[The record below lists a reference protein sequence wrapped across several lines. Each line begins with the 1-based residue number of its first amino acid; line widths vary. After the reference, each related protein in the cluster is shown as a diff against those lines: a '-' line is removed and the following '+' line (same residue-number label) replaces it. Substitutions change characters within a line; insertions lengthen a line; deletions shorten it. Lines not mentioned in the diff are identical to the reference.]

1 MKIEKDDRII
11 SNADYE
17 KLVGLA
23 ELHERAIKEIV
34 TEIFFEKAKD
44 IEEYLEH
51 ITDSTGGIIQAN
63 KRLIEIAESSHERNR
78 KWDKVYD
85 QNITL
90 KNEII
95 QRKNAEIARLKK
107 RWWKII

>member
-1 MKIEKDDRII
+1 MKLEKDDRII

-23 ELHERAIKEIV
+23 ELHERAIAEVV
-34 TEIFFEKAKD
+34 TNI
-44 IEEYLEH
+44 ITEELLIIHRHISNAQNALIYNLEFSRNWQETIKRQDYLL
-51 ITDSTGGIIQAN
+51 D
-63 KRLIEIAESSHERNR
+63 R
-78 KWDKVYD
+78 
-85 QNITL
+85 

-95 QRKNAEIARLKK
+95 QEKNAEIARLKK